1 MIKKIANSFT
11 SAATSVWQKLPKKR
25 IATFVGM
32 FLFCAVA
39 TFAQSKG
46 AGGFSTAIKEVS
58 SYEEPVGNLM
68 KAIAAVIA
76 LVGSFSIYFKMQNGD
91 QDVKKA
97 IMLTIGGC
105 VAFLAM
111 SQALPLFFK

>member
-1 MIKKIANSFT
+1 M
-11 SAATSVWQKLPKKR
+11 
-25 IATFVGM
+25 
-32 FLFCAVA
+32 

-46 AGGFSTAIKEVS
+46 VGGFQSAIREISGYETQVS
-58 SYEEPVGNLM
+58 NLM
-68 KAIAAVIA
+68 KAIGAVIA
-76 LVGSFSIYFKMQNGD
+76 IVGAFSIYFKMQNGD

-111 SQALPLFFK
+111 SEALPLFFK

>member
-76 LVGSFSIYFKMQNGD
+76 LVGSFSIYFKMRAS
-91 QDVKKA
+91 VLV
-97 IMLTIGGC
+97 IC
-105 VAFLAM
+105 
-111 SQALPLFFK
+111 

>member
-1 MIKKIANSFT
+1 MIKKIANSIT
-11 SAATSVWQKLPKKR
+11 NSVVSGWQKLPKKR
-25 IATFVGM
+25 ILTFVGM

-76 LVGSFSIYFKMQNGD
+76 LVGSFSIYFKMRAAT
-91 QDVKKA
+91 KTSRR
-97 IMLTIGGC
+97 LSC
-105 VAFLAM
+105 SPSVAVSL
-111 SQALPLFFK
+111 SLQ

>member
-11 SAATSVWQKLPKKR
+11 SAAVSVWQKLPKKR

-76 LVGSFSIYFKMQNGD
+76 LVGSFSIYFKMRAS
-91 QDVKKA
+91 VLV
-97 IMLTIGGC
+97 IC
-105 VAFLAM
+105 
-111 SQALPLFFK
+111 